1 MRLKDIAEKVGV
13 STSTV
18 SRVLNDR
25 ETKAASRKVKEK
37 VWQAVREAGY
47 TPDEAARELRG
58 KRQVEREKRYIACV
72 YARVTNHRVDSFFSQ
87 LAAAIEY
94 ELFKNGYVMKY
105 SIYAGEMD
113 VETISNILAGT
124 EVDGIIVMGRFFD
137 EQLRATVEKMP
148 NVVYVSLSGTESVNH
163 DVVFSDAYKAARSVM
178 GEFFRLGHRQIAYVG
193 EKRREMRY
201 AGYRDAM
208 QEQGLRELSVD
219 AEQTMDGGYTGME
232 TLLCAGDP
240 FTAVFCANDEAAMG
254 AIKALRGH
262 GKEVPRDVSVISV
275 DDIDVASYFSPM
287 LTTVH
292 IPINELGRQAARVMV
307 DRISNARKIALRLE
321 LPSSLSRRDS
331 SREK

>member
-113 VETISNILAGT
+113 VETFSNILAGT

-208 QEQGLRELSVD
+208 QE
-219 AEQTMDGGYTGME
+219 
-232 TLLCAGDP
+232 
-240 FTAVFCANDEAAMG
+240 
-254 AIKALRGH
+254 
-262 GKEVPRDVSVISV
+262 
-275 DDIDVASYFSPM
+275 
-287 LTTVH
+287 
-292 IPINELGRQAARVMV
+292 
-307 DRISNARKIALRLE
+307 
-321 LPSSLSRRDS
+321 
-331 SREK
+331 